1 MCTECLHD
9 CTLHQAG
16 YRTVEPL
23 TPASESRDKVL
34 SASKLTQ
41 TVGSFSKDADSA
53 DCLSGSLRGTPRRH
67 CCFQF
72 SAVGC
77 HSQSLA
83 RTAGVLEQLS
93 TGVSVS
99 LRRGGGGHT
108 VRQVLAAHK
117 DTVQV
122 ALSAAVGDIA
132 PVLLLLNLPQ
142 LGKPVQYANLRPRV
156 IAAPQCTPN
165 IIFCTPANELN
176 AGIPDT
182 FIQ

>member
-1 MCTECLHD
+1 MSLSITCTHCWS
-9 CTLHQAG
+9 ARAAF
-16 YRTVEPL
+16 YRCKCE
-23 TPASESRDKVL
+23 SEK
-34 SASKLTQ
+34 
-41 TVGSFSKDADSA
+41 
-53 DCLSGSLRGTPRRH
+53 
-67 CCFQF
+67 
-72 SAVGC
+72 
-77 HSQSLA
+77 
-83 RTAGVLEQLS
+83 
-93 TGVSVS
+93 
-99 LRRGGGGHT
+99 GGGHT

-142 LGKPVQYANLRPRV
+142 LGKPVQDANLRPRV
-156 IAAPQCTPN
+156 IAAPQCTSN